1 MKKFLSGLLIGFMLT
16 FAFTAYAATDIRLVI
31 NGQDITD
38 TMDIK
43 PQNISGR
50 IMVPAKYVAES
61 LGASVS
67 WDAATSTMTISS
79 AAQEQVPANTKGTV
93 SGTTQ
98 PASQTAGQAA
108 APAANSDK
116 LTVKAGGI
124 ATLSYT
130 GEPNTEYKI
139 SVYYSSGVSKAAG
152 LVAKTSNASGDVSW
166 TWKVGTNTK
175 PGEYRVAITGG
186 NKTTEKLLIVQ

>member
-16 FAFTAYAATDIRLVI
+16 FAFTAYAATDIRLII

-67 WDAATSTMTISS
+67 WDAATSTITISS
-79 AAQEQVPANTKGTV
+79 ATQEQVPANNKGTV
-93 SGTTQ
+93 SGAAQ
-98 PASQTAGQAA
+98 PDSQTAGQAT
-108 APAANSDK
+108 APASGPDK
-116 LTVKAGGI
+116 LTVKAGAM

-139 SVYYSSGVSKAAG
+139 SVYYSSGASKAAG

>member
-16 FAFTAYAATDIRLVI
+16 LAFTAYAATDIRLVI

-79 AAQEQVPANTKGTV
+79 AAQEQVPANTKGAV
-93 SGTTQ
+93 SGTVQ

-108 APAANSDK
+108 APAASSDK
-116 LTVKAGGI
+116 LTVKAGGM

-139 SVYYSSGVSKAAG
+139 SVYYSSGASKAAG

-186 NKTTEKLLIVQ
+186 NKTIEKLLVVQ